1 MGRFRR
7 AALLVIAVLAAA
19 TVVQAAAAAAPTAIT
34 GTVSAVGGTSAT
46 LNGTVN
52 PGGAATDWWFEYG
65 TSTSYGSK
73 SATTAAGSGSA
84 NVAVSKALSGAQS
97 RDHVPLPARR
107 KERDRDHERRRRAFH
122 DRIASGRRH
131 RTCGGHRPDDGDA
144 RRHGE
149 PERRAHHVVRRIRNL
164 GLVRQQDADD
174 RCRSGQHLESGLGR
188 RHGPR
193 RPGRPT
199 TSASSRRA
207 RQGRCRVPMRPSSPP
222 SRPAATT
229 SAASSLSSTGATLN
243 GKVDANGR
251 ATTYV
256 FEYGTTTSYGT
267 KTPSSSAGSGS
278 NAVNVSKA
286 VTGLKSGVDLSLPA
300 VATSDAGSVTGA
312 DQAFTTHSAPDRRHG
327 AGDRRRPDL
336 GDARRHREPPTGAST
351 SW

>member
-7 AALLVIAVLAAA
+7 AALLVIAVLGAA

-84 NVAVSKALSGAQS
+84 NVAVSQGAQRAQS
-97 RDHVPLPARR
+97 PATTYHYRLVA
-107 KERDRDHERRRRAFH
+107 KNATATTNGADGLFTT
-122 DRIASGRRH
+122 ASPPVAVTAPATGVGP
-131 RTCGGHRPDDGDA
+131 TTATLGGTVNPN
-144 RRHGE
+144 GE
-149 PERRAHHVVRRIRNL
+149 PTTWYVEY
-164 GLVRQQDADD
+164 GTSTSYGSEDADD
-174 RCRSGQHLESGLGR
+174 RCRSRAAPSKAVSVGVTGLAAGKTYHFR
-188 RHGPR
+188 LVA
-193 RPGRPT
+193 
-199 TSASSRRA
+199 TSSAGTV
-207 RQGRCRVPMRPSSPP
+207 QRCRCDLRH
-222 SRPAATT
+222 RRGAGATT

-267 KTPSSSAGSGS
+267 KTSSSSAGSGA

-286 VTGLKSGVDLSLPA
+286 VTGLKPGVDLSLPA
-300 VATSDAGSVTGA
+300 RSRRVTRVPSPGPTRPSRPTA
-312 DQAFTTHSAPDRRHG
+312 RPPSSRGRRPPSARP
-327 AGDRRRPDL
+327 RRRSAAP
-336 GDARRHREPPTGAST
+336 
-351 SW
+351 